1 MKMDL
6 TDSQTHTPPP
16 AATQPV
22 ASPCV
27 NPQVGFVPELAD
39 NAWFSGKRVTV
50 MGIGHFGGGTSTI
63 RWLASLGADVL
74 ATDMSSADKLADQ
87 LTLLQPLIDKGH
99 VKLALGAHNVSDFTT
114 SDLVIV
120 NPAVPKPWE
129 NRFLRAAIA
138 AGVPITTEI
147 NLVVQRLPRREHVVA
162 ITGSAGKS
170 TTSAM
175 IHHIL
180 ASTGRKT
187 CFGGNIGGSLLDHM
201 NQIQRDSFI
210 VLELSSAMLH
220 WLHGWSPRIAVVT
233 NLAENHI
240 DWHGSFDHYRESKR
254 AIIANQKHGD
264 AAVLGPGMHGWATRP
279 GVCRIEMRDVHQ
291 VADIHLPGVHN
302 RRNAAVAVAAAI
314 ALDPTLDH
322 ATAESAVRKFSGLPH
337 RLERVGTWQGKKFFN
352 DSKSTTPA
360 STLLALDAVGE
371 SGLDKIHLIAGGYD
385 KGSDLTPIG
394 ALAPKLAGLYTIGAT
409 GPAIAAVAT
418 ATPEGAAHHTA
429 CETLDRAVNAAI
441 ARMTSGDI
449 LLLST
454 ACASWGQFTNYEA
467 RGKLFCE
474 LVRAHFGAQPG
485 EA

>member
-6 TDSQTHTPPP
+6 TDSHLAHTPPSP
-16 AATQPV
+16 GSVPIAAVPG
-22 ASPCV
+22 
-27 NPQVGFVPELAD
+27 VGFVPHTAD
-39 NAWFSGKRVTV
+39 NAWFSGKRITV

-63 RWLASLGADVL
+63 RWLAALGADVL
-74 ATDMSSADKLADQ
+74 ATDMSPADKLADQ

-99 VKLALGAHNVSDFTT
+99 VKLALGGHNVSDFTT

-129 NRFLRAAIA
+129 NRFLRSAVA

-147 NLVVQRLPRREHVVA
+147 NLVVQRLPRRENVIA

-180 ASTGRKT
+180 ASTGRST
-187 CFGGNIGGSLLDHM
+187 FFGGNIGGSLLD
-201 NQIQRDSFI
+201 QISQINRDSCI

-233 NLAENHI
+233 NLAENHL
-240 DWHGSFDHYRESKR
+240 DWHGTFDHYRESKR
-254 AIIANQKHGD
+254 AIIAHQKQGD
-264 AAVLGPGMHGWATRP
+264 AAILGPGLHGWATRP
-279 GVCRIEMRDVHQ
+279 GVCRIEMRDGHE

-314 ALDPTLDH
+314 ALDPKLDH
-322 ATAESAVRKFSGLPH
+322 PTAQAAVRDFSGLPH
-337 RLERVGTWQGKKFFN
+337 RLERVGTWQGKTFFN

-371 SGLDKIHLIAGGYD
+371 SGLRKIHLIAGGYD
-385 KGSDLTPIG
+385 KGSDLSPIG
-394 ALAPKLAGLYTIGAT
+394 NLAPQLAGLYTIGAT
-409 GPAIAAVAT
+409 GPAIAAVAN
-418 ATPEGAAHHTA
+418 ATPDGAARHIG
-429 CETLDRAVNAAI
+429 CDTLHRAVAAAI
-441 ARMTSGDI
+441 SRMHEGDI

-454 ACASWGQFTNYEA
+454 GCASWGQFTNYEA
-467 RGKLFCE
+467 RGKLFCD
-474 LVRAHFGAQPG
+474 LVRAHFGA
-485 EA
+485 A

>member
-6 TDSQTHTPPP
+6 TESQSHSSTASSAPCGANPLATPH
-16 AATQPV
+16 
-22 ASPCV
+22 
-27 NPQVGFVPELAD
+27 VGFVSECAD

-50 MGIGHFGGGTSTI
+50 MGIGHFGGGTSAI
-63 RWLASLGADVL
+63 RWLCSLGADVL
-74 ATDMSSADKLADQ
+74 ATDMSSAEKLTDQ
-87 LTLLQPLIDKGH
+87 LALLQPLIDKGH

-114 SDLVIV
+114 CDLVIV

-147 NLVVQRLPRREHVVA
+147 NLVIQRLPKRENIVA

-180 ASTGRKT
+180 ATTGRKVF
-187 CFGGNIGGSLLDHM
+187 FGGNIGGSLLDQVSAM
-201 NQIQRDSFI
+201 DRSSLI

-233 NLAENHI
+233 NLAENHL
-240 DWHGSFDHYRESKR
+240 DWHGTFDHYRESKR
-254 AIIANQKHGD
+254 AIITSQKQGD
-264 AAVLGPGMHGWATRP
+264 AAILGPGMHGWATRP
-279 GVCRIEMRDVHQ
+279 GVCRIEMREVHQ
-291 VADIHLPGVHN
+291 VSDIALPGAHN
-302 RRNAAVAVAAAI
+302 RRNAAVAVAATI

-322 ATAESAVRKFSGLPH
+322 PTAESAVRTFPGLPH
-337 RLERVGTWQGKKFFN
+337 RLERVGTWVGMTFFN

-360 STLLALDAVGE
+360 STLLALEAVGE
-371 SGLDKIHLIAGGYD
+371 HGLSNIHLIAGGYD
-385 KGSDLTPIG
+385 KGSDLSPIG

-418 ATPEGAAHHTA
+418 STPEGGAHHTA

-441 ARMTSGDI
+441 ANMKAGDI

-454 ACASWGQFTNYEA
+454 GCASWGQFTNYEA
-467 RGKLFCE
+467 RGRLFCE
-474 LVRAHFGAQPG
+474 LVRTHFQSSGG
-485 EA
+485 SS

>member
-6 TDSQTHTPPP
+6 TDQQL
-16 AATQPV
+16 AAVPSHAT
-22 ASPCV
+22 AAG
-27 NPQVGFVPELAD
+27 VGFIAELAD
-39 NAWFSGKRVTV
+39 DAWFAGKRVTV

-74 ATDMSSADKLADQ
+74 ATDMGDADKLADQ
-87 LTLLQPLIDKGH
+87 ISHLQPLIDKGK
-99 VKLALGAHNVSDFTT
+99 VTLALGGHNVSDFTKA
-114 SDLVIV
+114 DLIIV

-129 NRFLRAAIA
+129 NRFLRSALA

-147 NLVVQRLPRREHVVA
+147 NLVVQRLPRRENIVG

-180 ASTGRKT
+180 ATAGRT
-187 CFGGNIGGSLLDHM
+187 VLFGGNIGGSLLD
-201 NQIQRDSFI
+201 QIRAMDRSSLI

-220 WLHGWSPRIAVVT
+220 WLHGWSPRVAVVT
-233 NLAENHI
+233 NLAENHL
-240 DWHGSFDHYRESKR
+240 DWHGTFDHYRESKR
-254 AIIANQKHGD
+254 ALIAQQRQGD
-264 AAVLGPGMHGWATRP
+264 AAILGPGLHGWNTTP
-279 GVCRIEMRDVHQ
+279 GVCRILMREVHQ
-291 VADIHLPGVHN
+291 VSDIALPGAHN

-322 ATAESAVRKFSGLPH
+322 ATAEQAVRTFAGLPH
-337 RLERVGTWQGKKFFN
+337 RLERVGTWQGKTFFN

-360 STLLALDAVGE
+360 STMLALEAVGE
-371 SGLDKIHLIAGGYD
+371 NGLGTIHLIAGGYD

-394 ALAPKLAGLYTIGAT
+394 ALAPQLAGLYTIGAT

-418 ATPEGAAHHTA
+418 STPEGAAHHVA
-429 CETLDRAVNAAI
+429 CETLDRAVNTAI
-441 ARMTSGDI
+441 ARMREGDT

-454 ACASWGQFTNYEA
+454 GCASWGQFTNYEA
-467 RGKLFCE
+467 RGKMFCD
-474 LVRAHFGAQPG
+474 LVKAHFGNDAG
-485 EA
+485 VS

>member
-6 TDSQTHTPPP
+6 TDPQAVRS
-16 AATQPV
+16 AASHANAPGTAIPG
-22 ASPCV
+22 
-27 NPQVGFVPELAD
+27 VGFVPQLAD
-39 NAWFSGKRVTV
+39 DSWFSGKRVTV

-74 ATDMSSADKLADQ
+74 ATDMGAADKLADQ
-87 LTLLQPLIDKGH
+87 ITHLQPLIDKDH
-99 VKLALGAHNVSDFTT
+99 VTLALGGHNVSDFTST
-114 SDLVIV
+114 DLVIV

-129 NRFLRAAIA
+129 NRFLRSASA

-147 NLVVQRLPRREHVVA
+147 NLLVQRLPRREHVVA

-180 ASTGRKT
+180 AGNRRHAL
-187 CFGGNIGGSLLDHM
+187 FGGNIGGSLLD
-201 NQIQRDSFI
+201 QLPTLTRDSFV

-220 WLHGWSPRIAVVT
+220 WLHGWSPRVAVVT

-240 DWHGSFDHYRESKR
+240 DWHGTFDHYRESKR
-254 AIIANQKHGD
+254 AIIANQRHGD
-264 AAVLGPGMHGWATRP
+264 AAILGPGLHGWTTRP
-279 GVCRIEMRDVHQ
+279 GVCRIEMRDAHQ

-314 ALDPTLDH
+314 ALDPKLDH
-322 ATAESAVRKFSGLPH
+322 PSAEAAVRSFAGLPH
-337 RLERVGTWQGKKFFN
+337 RLEHVGTWNGLAFFN

-371 SGLDKIHLIAGGYD
+371 SGLSRIHLIAGGYD
-385 KGSDLTPIG
+385 KGSDLSPIG
-394 ALAPKLAGLYTIGAT
+394 KLAPSLAGLYTIGAT

-418 ATPEGAAHHTA
+418 STPQGAARHLA
-429 CETLDRAVNAAI
+429 CETLQQAIPAAI
-441 ARMTSGDI
+441 AAMRPGDT

-454 ACASWGQFTNYEA
+454 GCASWGQFTNYEA
-467 RGKLFCE
+467 RGRLFCE
-474 LVRAHFGAQPG
+474 LVRAHFGA
-485 EA
+485 A

>member
-6 TDSQTHTPPP
+6 TDSQSSLSALMPGSAPN
-16 AATQPV
+16 AAAPG
-22 ASPCV
+22 
-27 NPQVGFVPELAD
+27 VGFVPHTAD
-39 NAWFSGKRVTV
+39 NAWFSGKRITV

-74 ATDMSSADKLADQ
+74 ATDMSPAEKLADQ
-87 LTLLQPLIDKGH
+87 LTHLQPLIDKSH

-129 NRFLRAAIA
+129 NRFLRSAVA

-147 NLVVQRLPRREHVVA
+147 NLVVQRLPRRENVVA

-180 ASTGRKT
+180 ASTGRPT
-187 CFGGNIGGSLLDHM
+187 FFGGNIGGSLLD
-201 NQIQRDSFI
+201 QISHIKRDHFI

-233 NLAENHI
+233 NLTENHL
-240 DWHGSFDHYRESKR
+240 DWHGTFDHYRESKR
-254 AIIANQKHGD
+254 AIIAHQKQGD
-264 AAVLGPGMHGWATRP
+264 AAILGPGLHGWTTRP
-279 GVCRIEMRDVHQ
+279 GVCRIEMRDGHE

-302 RRNAAVAVAAAI
+302 RRNAAVAAAAAI
-314 ALDPTLDH
+314 ALDPKLDH
-322 ATAESAVRKFSGLPH
+322 PTAQAAVRNFSGLPH
-337 RLERVGTWQGKKFFN
+337 RLERVGTWQGKTFFN

-371 SGLDKIHLIAGGYD
+371 GGLHKIHLIAGGYD
-385 KGSDLTPIG
+385 KGSDLSPIG
-394 ALAPKLAGLYTIGAT
+394 HLAPQLAGLYTIGAT

-418 ATPEGAAHHTA
+418 ATPDGAARHFS
-429 CETLDRAVNAAI
+429 CDTLNRAVAAAI
-441 ARMTSGDI
+441 SRMQHGDI

-454 ACASWGQFTNYEA
+454 GCASWGQFTNYEA
-467 RGKLFCE
+467 RGKLFCD
-474 LVRAHFGAQPG
+474 LVRAHFGA
-485 EA
+485 A

>member
-6 TDSQTHTPPP
+6 TDSQTSSP
-16 AATQPV
+16 AA
-22 ASPCV
+22 A
-27 NPQVGFVPELAD
+27 NPSVGFVPELAD
-39 NAWFSGKRVTV
+39 DAWFAGKRVTV

-63 RWLASLGADVL
+63 RWLAALGADVL
-74 ATDMSSADKLADQ
+74 ATDMSSAEKLADQ
-87 LTLLQPLIDKGH
+87 LALLQPLIDKGH

-114 SDLVIV
+114 CDLIIV

-180 ASTGRKT
+180 ASTGRPT
-187 CFGGNIGGSLLDHM
+187 FFGGNIGGSLLDQM
-201 NQIQRDSFI
+201 GQDQLGQITRDSCV

-240 DWHGSFDHYRESKR
+240 DWHGTFDHYRESKR
-254 AIIANQKHGD
+254 AIIANQRHGD
-264 AAVLGPGMHGWATRP
+264 AAILGPGMHGWATRP

-291 VADIHLPGVHN
+291 VADIALPGVHN

-314 ALDPTLDH
+314 ALDPKLDH
-322 ATAESAVRKFSGLPH
+322 PTAEAAVRKFAGLPH
-337 RLERVGTWQGKKFFN
+337 RLERVGTWQGKTFFN

-394 ALAPKLAGLYTIGAT
+394 ALAPKLAGIYTIGAT

-418 ATPEGAAHHTA
+418 STPEGAARHTV
-429 CETLDRAVNAAI
+429 CETLDRAVHAAI
-441 ARMTSGDI
+441 ANMKDGDT

-474 LVRAHFGAQPG
+474 LVRTHFGAQPG
-485 EA
+485 EM

>member
-6 TDSQTHTPPP
+6 TDSQSVP
-16 AATQPV
+16 AAALPALSQGM
-22 ASPCV
+22 
-27 NPQVGFVPELAD
+27 GFIDELAD
-39 NAWFSGKRVTV
+39 NAWFAGKRVTV

-74 ATDMSSADKLADQ
+74 ATDMSTADRLADQ
-87 LTLLQPLIDKGH
+87 LSALQPLIEKGH

-114 SDLVIV
+114 ADLVIV

-129 NRFLRAAIA
+129 NRFLRAASA

-147 NLVVQRLPRREHVVA
+147 NLVVQRLPRRENIVG

-180 ASTGRKT
+180 ATTGRRAF
-187 CFGGNIGGSLLDHM
+187 FGGNIGGSLLD
-201 NQIQRDSFI
+201 QVSSIDRSSLI

-240 DWHGSFDHYRESKR
+240 DWHGTFDHYRESKR
-254 AIIANQKHGD
+254 AIIANQRHGD
-264 AAVLGPGMHGWATRP
+264 AAILGPGLHGWHTAP
-279 GVCRIEMRDVHQ
+279 GVCRILMRDAHQ
-291 VADIHLPGVHN
+291 VGDIALPGAHN

-322 ATAESAVRKFSGLPH
+322 TTAESAVRTFAGLPH
-337 RLERVGTWQGKKFFN
+337 RLERVGTWNGLTFFN

-360 STLLALDAVGE
+360 STLLALEAVGE
-371 SGLDKIHLIAGGYD
+371 SGLGNIHLIAGGYD

-394 ALAPKLAGLYTIGAT
+394 ALAPRLAGLYTIGAT

-418 ATPEGAAHHTA
+418 STPEGASRHTP

-441 ARMTSGDI
+441 ANMKQGDI

-467 RGKLFCE
+467 RGKLFSD
-474 LVRAHFGAQPG
+474 LVRAHFQSGDGAP
-485 EA
+485 